1 LHYYKRSGQPPEHN
15 HSRFT
20 DSRLTTDD
28 SRFTTHDSRLI
39 IAFAGANRH
48 REYVLPRRQG
58 TGEGMIIRTIGIVR
72 QIEVEFHRA
81 AARCLGDVEIAAGT
95 IGLIG
100 ARCIAEREKKLPAK
114 RPHLGNFKYEQ
125 SVADSVQF
133 KIRVSVF

>member
-1 LHYYKRSGQPPEHN
+1 
-15 HSRFT
+15 
-20 DSRLTTDD
+20 
-28 SRFTTHDSRLI
+28 
-39 IAFAGANRH
+39 
-48 REYVLPRRQG
+48 
-58 TGEGMIIRTIGIVR
+58 MIIRTIGIVR

-133 KIRVSVF
+133 KIRVSVFNIPLLLAIVGGKHHRFLILDRHQIGNDAVFHIWGIVV